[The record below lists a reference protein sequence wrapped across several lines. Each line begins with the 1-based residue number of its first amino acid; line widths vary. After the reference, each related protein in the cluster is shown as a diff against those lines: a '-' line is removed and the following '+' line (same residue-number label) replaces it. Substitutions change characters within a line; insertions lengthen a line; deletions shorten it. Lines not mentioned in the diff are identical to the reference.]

1 MSSSSS
7 SSGFCPTFPQLSP
20 HDKQSFGNN
29 HLVATRHYY
38 LDLSTDF
45 KNKILIGY
53 VDITCEALVEKPSE
67 LVLDARN
74 LNIVQTKFLYKKHHK
89 HHEESVNEQQQ
100 QEMEVSFQQFSKKE
114 VSEKGY
120 PAVFGQPLVINLGA
134 SERIDLKKGDL
145 FVVRVFYETT
155 QESEA
160 IQWLNPEQTLGKK
173 HPYLFT
179 QCQAIH
185 ARSFLPCQ
193 DTPSNKITYSATI
206 RTEKPLVA
214 AMSAIKQWEDDTSH
228 INIYHFQQ
236 NVPIPSYL
244 IALVVG
250 ALESKQIGPRS
261 TLYCEEEA
269 LEKAAEEFS
278 QTEDFIKAAEEFLPP
293 YAWGKYD
300 LVVLPGSYPFGGMEN
315 SNLTFL
321 TPTLLAGDKSLA
333 NVVAH
338 EIAHSWSGN
347 YTTNATWEEFWLN
360 EGFTVFI
367 ERRIL
372 ARLNG
377 EEYAKFHAQI
387 GYASLTASINHYKE
401 INQTQFTK
409 MIPKLDNIDPDD
421 AFSSVPYEKGFN
433 FLYYL
438 ADQIVG
444 DISRFEKFL
453 YHYFTLFAQKTVT
466 SQQMKECFL
475 DFFSDVEKTKEID
488 WDAWFYSE
496 GDVIVK
502 NNFENS
508 LSVAA
513 NELCKRWVEAGE
525 DASSFSKSDIAGW
538 TSTQLSYFL
547 DILLENEKPLNIQ
560 KLDEIYDLSKY
571 TNSEIRNG
579 WQLLALKHKYSPIKS
594 QVVDF
599 ITSQGR
605 MKFVRPLYREL
616 FKFDKELAVS
626 TFLEHKNFYHAV
638 ARKMIEKDLQ
648 LDRPNAAVKQ

>member
-1 MSSSSS
+1 M
-7 SSGFCPTFPQLSP
+7 
-20 HDKQSFGNN
+20 
-29 HLVATRHYY
+29 
-38 LDLSTDF
+38 
-45 KNKILIGY
+45 
-53 VDITCEALVEKPSE
+53 
-67 LVLDARN
+67 
-74 LNIVQTKFLYKKHHK
+74 
-89 HHEESVNEQQQ
+89 
-100 QEMEVSFQQFSKKE
+100 
-114 VSEKGY
+114 
-120 PAVFGQPLVINLGA
+120 
-134 SERIDLKKGDL
+134 
-145 FVVRVFYETT
+145 
-155 QESEA
+155 
-160 IQWLNPEQTLGKK
+160 
-173 HPYLFT
+173 
-179 QCQAIH
+179 
-185 ARSFLPCQ
+185 
-193 DTPSNKITYSATI
+193 
-206 RTEKPLVA
+206 
-214 AMSAIKQWEDDTSH
+214 
-228 INIYHFQQ
+228 
-236 NVPIPSYL
+236 
-244 IALVVG
+244 
-250 ALESKQIGPRS
+250 
-261 TLYCEEEA
+261 
-269 LEKAAEEFS
+269 
-278 QTEDFIKAAEEFLPP
+278 
-293 YAWGKYD
+293 
-300 LVVLPGSYPFGGMEN
+300 
-315 SNLTFL
+315 
-321 TPTLLAGDKSLA
+321 
-333 NVVAH
+333 
-338 EIAHSWSGN
+338 
-347 YTTNATWEEFWLN
+347 
-360 EGFTVFI
+360 
-367 ERRIL
+367 
-372 ARLNG
+372 NG